1 MTKESKEKKLK
12 LAKELSYDIRRAITD
27 FLSENNEE
35 KSITKADW
43 LLISNLGLIV
53 TSDYINKPFGQESQE
68 NETQR
73 YLKFL
78 NSESED
84 KAELLK
90 KDLELKEKE
99 LEALKNPPLGTK
111 RSPKLN

>member
-1 MTKESKEKKLK
+1 MTKESKERKLS
-12 LAKELSYDIRRAITD
+12 LARELSYDIRRTITD
-27 FLSENNEE
+27 FLSENIEE

-43 LLISNLGLIV
+43 LLISNLGLVI
-53 TSDYINKPFGQESQE
+53 TSDYINKPFGKESQSS
-68 NETQR
+68 ETER

-84 KAELLK
+84 KAEQLK

-99 LEALKNPPLGTK
+99 LEALKTPPLGTK

>member
-1 MTKESKEKKLK
+1 MTKESKERKLK
-12 LAKELSYDIRRAITD
+12 LAKDLSYDIRRTITD
-27 FLSENNEE
+27 FLSENIEE

-43 LLISNLGLIV
+43 LLISNLGLVI
-53 TSDYINKPFGQESQE
+53 TSDYINKPFDKESQAS
-68 NETQR
+68 ETQR

-84 KAELLK
+84 KAEQLK
-90 KDLELKEKE
+90 KDLELREKE
-99 LEALKNPPLGTK
+99 LEALKTPPLGTK